1 MADNDSVR
9 GGYFYLRNSRFSLKN
24 SRLWNSSLG
33 ILDLVLGIL
42 KFIEKFRIPKKITL
56 EFPSFWLCKF
66 WGNSRIP

>member
-1 MADNDSVR
+1 MADNDSV
-9 GGYFYLRNSRFSLKN
+9 GGGIFILGILDLALGN
-24 SRLWNSSLG
+24 SRLWNSSLE

-66 WGNSRIP
+66 